1 MNDKPIL
8 IDALHICMGG
18 GLMILDYLVDNL
30 LESKV
35 NFSLLKDIRCP
46 KLSSEDKIQSITVL
60 PSDIKIR
67 KNYYRAHRND
77 FSAVLCF
84 GNIPPAIRL
93 NVPVH
98 TYLHNVSLLRIPTD
112 YGSIKKV
119 KSYFKRRYIKYYS
132 CNTDTWI
139 VQTENTARLV
149 KEKLA
154 KRNQPIKVFP
164 FFRIPNDINRTEK
177 EQREDYVFI
186 GDYTSAKGHE
196 YLVDAWEKLYQRGF
210 NCTLH
215 LTVSESRF
223 VKVIDSAISRGA
235 KICNHGKI
243 SFDKVIELYN
253 KSKAIVYPSLNE
265 SLGLGIVEALKA
277 GCDVIGCNLP
287 YMNSVCEPSV
297 KFQPYSS
304 DSIVDA
310 VLKYERGGV
319 NESRLIINDKVGEFI
334 NYLKFFGTND

>member
-1 MNDKPIL
+1 MKPIL

-18 GLMILDYLVDNL
+18 GLMILDYLVDSL

-67 KNYYRAHRND
+67 KSYYHEHQND

-98 TYLHNVSLLRIPTD
+98 TYLHNVSLLRIPAD
-112 YGSIKKV
+112 YGTVKKV
-119 KSYFKRRYIKYYS
+119 KSYFKRRYIKHFS

-139 VQTENTARLV
+139 VQTDNTASLV
-149 KEKLA
+149 REKLA
-154 KRNQPIKVFP
+154 ERDQPIEVFP
-164 FFRIPNDINRTEK
+164 FFRIPKDINRTKK
-177 EQREDYVFI
+177 ERREDYVFI

-215 LTVSESRF
+215 LTVSEPKF
-223 VKVIDSAISRGA
+223 IKVIDSAISRGV

-287 YMNSVCEPSV
+287 YMNSICIPSV
-297 KFQPYSS
+297 VFEPYSS

-310 VLKYERGGV
+310 VLKYESGEV
-319 NESRLIINDKVGEFI
+319 NKSNLKIGDKVTDFI
-334 NYLKFFGTND
+334 KYLKCFGQND